1 MRVFLSVGS
10 PKDEEQEKFIAA
22 FETRLRH
29 SGFLPQTVG
38 RDYRTNDRP
47 IVQIKNLMA
56 SCDAVAVLALER
68 TFIETGAEKRGGDDE
83 KPLTNVILPTAWNQ
97 VEAALAY
104 SNDKPLLMVVEKGI
118 RLEGFIDFGNDWF
131 VHQLEPHEGSLQSS
145 ELASLLSDW
154 RLRAEARSKSS
165 SVRHTESI
173 DQLGLGQIL
182 ARLTLSS
189 WAALIAILS
198 TLVALAY
205 WFGSLGGAH

>member
-22 FETRLRH
+22 FENRLRQ

-68 TFIETGAEKRGGDDE
+68 TFIETGMEKRGGDDE
-83 KPLTNVILPTAWNQ
+83 KPLNHVILPTAWNQ

-131 VHQLEPHEGSLQSS
+131 VHQLEPHDGSLQSS

-154 RLRAEARSKSS
+154 RLRAEASSKPSK
-165 SVRHTESI
+165 VGHTGSI
-173 DQLGLGQIL
+173 DELGLGQIL

-198 TLVALAY
+198 ALVALAF
-205 WFGSLGGAH
+205 WFGSLGAPI